1 VFLFWRRRDNIWCIK
16 AKERLAAVVISVNTL
31 FTKMKRF
38 LQHFSVVS
46 GALLL
51 VAATGCNRDSVTVYN
66 VGTNETI
73 AVIVPPPASSGM
85 GMPAS
90 MPDGLLAPDNSGLPK
105 LKYTLP
111 AGWKEKALTQ
121 MRVASFDLV
130 ESDKQIDVSVIPL
143 GGKAGGDAPNVNR
156 WRGQVGLAP
165 LEEMELAKLAEKIE
179 IAGQPAELYDV
190 TGTAPGSGDAQR
202 ILGVILHRDETAWFF
217 KMTGDADLA
226 AKQKP
231 AFIAFLK
238 SVEFGGL
245 PAPSTMDLS
254 QLPPTHPPISAATTA
269 PAEASDTPTWAV
281 PSDWQTGQLA
291 QFLVAKYVI
300 AGTGAA
306 KAEVNVSSLDGDG
319 GGLAPNVNRWR
330 GQLGLPP
337 AEDIKTTALEVA
349 GGSASVVE
357 FEGTNARTGQAARL
371 VAAVVPVGSQTW
383 FYKLMGEPALV
394 VAQKDAF
401 LKFIQSAQYPHGH

>member
-1 VFLFWRRRDNIWCIK
+1 LETN
-16 AKERLAAVVISVNTL
+16 
-31 FTKMKRF
+31 
-38 LQHFSVVS
+38 
-46 GALLL
+46 
-51 VAATGCNRDSVTVYN
+51 DS
-66 VGTNETI
+66 I
-73 AVIVPPPASSGM
+73 AVTVPPPANAGM
-85 GMPAS
+85 GMPAT
-90 MPDGLLAPDNSGLPK
+90 MPDGLLAPDNSSLPK

-121 MRVASFDLV
+121 MRVASF
-130 ESDKQIDVSVIPL
+130 EASEGGKKIDISVIPL
-143 GGKAGGDAPNVNR
+143 GGTAGGDTPNVNR
-156 WRGQVGLAP
+156 WRGQVGLEP
-165 LEEMELAKLAEKIE
+165 LDEAALAKSAEKIE
-179 IAGQPAELYDV
+179 IAGIPAELYDV
-190 TGTAPGSGDAQR
+190 TGTAPGSGEAQR

-217 KMTGDADLA
+217 KVTGDADLA
-226 AKQKP
+226 ATQK
-231 AFIAFLK
+231 ANFIAFLK

-245 PAPSTMDLS
+245 PSPSTMDLS
-254 QLPPTHPPISAATTA
+254 QLPASHPPIASAAATA
-269 PAEASDTPTWAV
+269 AESSNDTPIWTV

-300 AGTGAA
+300 AGSGAA

-337 AEDIKTTALEVA
+337 AQDIKTTALEVA

-357 FEGTNARTGQAARL
+357 FEGTSARTGQAARL
-371 VAAVVPVGSQTW
+371 VAAVVAVGSQTW

-394 VAQKDAF
+394 GAQKDAF